1 MKSAVLKA
9 RTYTFGVQVV
19 NFSKTLPDTVESR
32 RIRGQLT
39 DAATSVA
46 ANYRA
51 ACRARSRAEFIAKM
65 GTCCEEAD
73 ESQMWLTMCADTG
86 FCARSTIAAMA
97 DEAEQLLRIFTA
109 SVLTAKQR
117 DRRP

>member
-1 MKSAVLKA
+1 LSE
-9 RTYTFGVQVV
+9 
-19 NFSKTLPDTVESR
+19 DTIESR
-32 RIRGQLT
+32 RSRGQLT

-51 ACRARSRAEFIAKM
+51 ACRARSPAEFIAKM

-73 ESQMWLTMCADTG
+73 ESQMWLTMCVDTG
-86 FCARSTIAAMA
+86 FCMRSTIAAMA

-109 SVLTAKQR
+109 SVLTAKQG
-117 DRRP
+117 DRRPF